1 MSAKYTVP
9 IHILLGRLWHHM
21 GSRRQRQFAILIVM
35 TVAVTLVEVV
45 SLGAMLPFLSI
56 LIVPEKVFNHPVMA
70 HIAPT
75 WGVFS
80 ADQLVLPLTVGFV
93 VIALVAGSLRLLLL
107 WANTKFTFASG
118 SDLSIEVY
126 RKTLYQPYHV
136 HLARNS
142 SEAVSGMINNVNGV
156 VFWVM
161 QPLLTLISSVIL
173 MAAITLTLIYIDPR
187 VALTAMS
194 GFAACY
200 VVITMLSRQ
209 KLKQNGQRINDE
221 QIQVIKA
228 LQEGLGGIRD
238 VLLDGTQPVYCDI
251 YRKADHPL
259 RQASGSNIFIS
270 GSPRFAMEALG
281 MALIACMAYALSQ
294 RAGGIAPSLP
304 MLGVLA
310 LSAQR
315 LLPAL
320 QQSYFAWTSIIG
332 SYPALANI
340 MAILDQPLPQETLE
354 PEPLPLP
361 FEKSIRFDK
370 VSFRYSED
378 GPWVLKDF
386 NLTITKGERVGIV
399 GRTGSGKSTALD
411 ILMGLLTPSEGDL
424 LVDGEPCIGN
434 RVRAWQKTIAH
445 VPQSIYL
452 ADTTIAENIA
462 FGVAK
467 GKVDMERVIKAAQRA
482 QIAEFIESRPGGYLA
497 YVGERGIRL
506 SGGQRQRIGIARALY
521 KKAKVLVFDEATSA
535 LDNETEL
542 SVMDA
547 IDSLDRDL
555 TILLISHR
563 ITTLNRCD
571 KIVEIE
577 FGRVVKEGSYEQ
589 LQEKVPMSMRQDISI

>member
-1 MSAKYTVP
+1 MSSKTPVH
-9 IHILLGRLWHHM
+9 IRILLGRLWHHL
-21 GSRRQRQFAILIVM
+21 GLRRQRQFLILIAL
-35 TVAVTLVEVV
+35 TLAVTFVEVV

-56 LIVPEKVFNHPVMA
+56 LIVPEKVFSFPFVA
-70 HIAPT
+70 HIAPA
-75 WGVFS
+75 WGIYS
-80 ADQLVLPLTVGFV
+80 AEQLVLPLTVGFV

-107 WANTKFTFASG
+107 WATTKFTFTSG

-126 RKTLYQPYHV
+126 RRTLYQPYHV
-136 HLARNS
+136 HIARNS
-142 SEAVSGMINNVNGV
+142 SEVVSGIINNVNGV
-156 VFWVM
+156 VFWVI
-161 QPLLTLISSVIL
+161 QPVLTLISSVVL
-173 MAAITLTLIYIDPR
+173 MAAITVTLIFIDPL

-194 GFAACY
+194 GFGACY
-200 VVITMLSRQ
+200 VVITILSRRR
-209 KLKQNGQRINDE
+209 LKQNGQRINDE

-238 VLLDGTQPVYCDI
+238 VLLDGTQPVYCEI
-251 YRKADHPL
+251 YRQSDRPL
-259 RQASGSNIFIS
+259 RQASGSNIFIG

-294 RAGGIAPSLP
+294 RAGGIAPALP
-304 MLGVLA
+304 VLGVLA

-320 QQSYFAWTSIIG
+320 QQSYFAWASITG
-332 SYPALANI
+332 SYPSLAHI
-340 MAILDQPLPQETLE
+340 MSLLDQPLPQETLQ

-361 FEKSIRFDK
+361 LEKSIRFNK
-370 VSFRYSED
+370 VSFRYAQD
-378 GPWVLKDF
+378 GPWVLEDF
-386 NLTITKGERVGIV
+386 NLTIPKGARVGIV

-411 ILMGLLTPSEGDL
+411 LLMGLLTPSEGAL

-452 ADTTIAENIA
+452 ADTTLAENIA
-462 FGVAK
+462 FGVPK
-467 GKVDMERVIKAAQRA
+467 GAIDLERVRQAAQQA
-482 QIAEFIESRPGGYLA
+482 QIADFIESRPSGYQSH
-497 YVGERGIRL
+497 VGERGIRL
-506 SGGQRQRIGIARALY
+506 SGGQQQRIGIARALY
-521 KKAKVLVFDEATSA
+521 KNAKVLVFDEATSA
-535 LDNETEL
+535 LDNTTEL

-547 IDSLDRDL
+547 IDGLDQDL

-589 LQEKVPMSMRQDISI
+589 LQAGASF